1 MPYLRNSTAY
11 DHGFWYTCVKSWYLH
26 AFFFFFFFFN
36 FFFWGFLGGKRAKSS
51 PKWQKK
57 SVCHTSYL
65 INHTSYVCHLW
76 CTSVKWQYLQ
86 AFFHFL
92 KILIFRVV
100 KRAKEQKTVGWWKG
114 KKWSKM
120 TKNSVLYASYLR
132 NHASYDCHLWYTCVN
147 S

>member
-1 MPYLRNSTAY
+1 MT
-11 DHGFWYTCVKSWYLH
+11 
-26 AFFFFFFFFN
+26 
-36 FFFWGFLGGKRAKSS
+36 
-51 PKWQKK
+51 KK

-65 INHTSYVCHLW
+65 INHTSYNCHLW
-76 CTSVKWQYLQ
+76 YTSVKWQYLQ

-120 TKNSVLYASYLR
+120 TKNSVLYTSYLR
-132 NHASYDCHLWYTCVN
+132 NHASYDCHLWYTCKFIISPGYFFNFFLTLIFWVRGAKVQKVAQN
-147 S
+147 HKKIMSIIFHICWNHTS